1 MGIQEQPVYR
11 YGPDETT
18 VKYMTT
24 TTSSTFA
31 HITPNWFAAAMGTGI
46 VSVAA
51 ASLEP
56 EIEGLKLVSEIFW
69 VLAVLV
75 LCALIGAFAT
85 HWSQHRCQ
93 ALAYLHSPAMFP
105 FYGAV
110 AMALL
115 TVGSATG
122 ITGPDFLGHDVAI
135 TVSLTLWTLGT
146 ALGLVT
152 YVVMMI
158 RLVRDAGMAT
168 AMPFWLMP
176 VVPPMVSATTGAA
189 VSTHMPEGAPR
200 IAVLVFCY
208 ILFAL
213 ALTAAIG
220 ILVAVA
226 RQFAR
231 NRSAGVDVIPFNA
244 IPSLW
249 IPLGVIGQSI
259 AASNL
264 LPPPHGMHSAPSMP
278 TPCTNSGSPTE
289 PSSESSA

>member
-1 MGIQEQPVYR
+1 
-11 YGPDETT
+11 
-18 VKYMTT
+18 
-24 TTSSTFA
+24 
-31 HITPNWFAAAMGTGI
+31 
-46 VSVAA
+46 
-51 ASLEP
+51 
-56 EIEGLKLVSEIFW
+56 
-69 VLAVLV
+69 
-75 LCALIGAFAT
+75 
-85 HWSQHRCQ
+85 
-93 ALAYLHSPAMFP
+93 MFP

-200 IAVLVFCY
+200 HRGTGFLLHPV
-208 ILFAL
+208 
-213 ALTAAIG
+213 
-220 ILVAVA
+220 
-226 RQFAR
+226 
-231 NRSAGVDVIPFNA
+231 RSGADRR
-244 IPSLW
+244 
-249 IPLGVIGQSI
+249 
-259 AASNL
+259 
-264 LPPPHGMHSAPSMP
+264 HRH
-278 TPCTNSGSPTE
+278 SGSRRQAVRTQTVRPAST
-289 PSSESSA
+289 

>member
-1 MGIQEQPVYR
+1 M
-11 YGPDETT
+11 
-18 VKYMTT
+18 
-24 TTSSTFA
+24 
-31 HITPNWFAAAMGTGI
+31 
-46 VSVAA
+46 
-51 ASLEP
+51 
-56 EIEGLKLVSEIFW
+56 KLVSEIFW

-231 NRSAGVDVIPFNA
+231 NPFGRRRRDPVQCHSLTVDSVGRDRTVDRGIQTC
-244 IPSLW
+244 W
-249 IPLGVIGQSI
+249 
-259 AASNL
+259 
-264 LPPPHGMHSAPSMP
+264 PPPHGMHSAPSMP